1 MKRKLNTEARRH
13 GGKENKRVFSV
24 PPCLRVELVFW
35 FALLCVLCGQSFAL
49 DRSAFV
55 FARYDLE
62 VRVDPAGQAIA
73 ARGKILLRNVSSQPQ
88 RDASLQISS
97 SLEWRMIQY
106 KGKDLQFVADSYT
119 SDIDHTGALNEAVV
133 TLPYA
138 VPPQGTIELEA
149 GYDGTIARDATRLTR
164 VGTPEA
170 QALHSDWDQIKEPIT
185 VVRGAGYVT
194 WYPVAMP
201 AANLSEGTVFSE
213 LSAWKESQ
221 SASEMKVNFCWVSE
235 SDQVAVVANG
245 RLGNVS
251 RQTLDSNEDTTTH
264 AGCSSYQFSHLDT
277 TVPTFAIAEF
287 ATLGRPAINVYHLA
301 ADNAGAQEY
310 ALDAE
315 KVAPF
320 VAGWF
325 GEPREKV
332 AVIELPEKGDAPFE
346 SGPMLF
352 TPLTGEHAQI
362 EVRMAHQLEHA
373 SFRSPRRWID
383 EGLAHF
389 AEALW
394 REQEAGRNSAIVY
407 MDGFMAPL
415 QAADPTPFSSSSS
428 SSSSSQTT
436 APAQARNNKSEITD
450 SLINSGDEILYR
462 IKAMFVW
469 WMLRDMVG
477 DDILRKA
484 ISEYQPIQDTR
495 TSYMP
500 GLIQRQTKRDL
511 SWFFDDW
518 VYRDRGLPDFRIS
531 AAFPR
536 ATLAGSTVVTVT
548 VENAGDAAAEV
559 PVRALVSQ
567 GEQSVRVLVP
577 AHGKEIAR
585 IQIAGTPTEAIVNDG
600 SVPESDTKNNSM
612 KLETPPKEPR

>member
-1 MKRKLNTEARRH
+1 MKK
-13 GGKENKRVFSV
+13 FICS
-24 PPCLRVELVFW
+24 LVF
-35 FALLCVLCGQSFAL
+35 LSVLCGESFSL

-97 SLEWRMIQY
+97 SLEWRLLQY
-106 KGKDLQFVADSYT
+106 NGKDLQFVADSYT

-138 VPPQGTIELEA
+138 VPPQGTVELEA
-149 GYDGTIARDATRLTR
+149 GYDGTIPRDATRLTR
-164 VGTPEA
+164 VGSPEA
-170 QALHSDWDQIKEPIT
+170 SALHSDWDQIAEPIT
-185 VVRGAGYVT
+185 AVRGAGYVT

-201 AANLSEGTVFSE
+201 AANLSEGTVFSQ
-213 LSAWKESQ
+213 LAAWKESQ

-235 SDQVAVVANG
+235 SDQLAVVANAA
-245 RLGNVS
+245 LLNVT
-251 RQTLDSNEDTTTH
+251 RQTLDANEETTTH
-264 AGCSSYQFSHLDT
+264 AGCSRYQFSHLDT

-301 ADNAGAQEY
+301 ADSAGAQEY
-310 ALDAE
+310 ALDTE

-320 VAGWF
+320 LAGWF
-325 GEPREKV
+325 GPPKEKV
-332 AVIELPEKGDAPFE
+332 AVVELPQKGDAPFE
-346 SGPMLF
+346 SGAMLF
-352 TPLTGEHAQI
+352 TPLAGERAQI
-362 EVRMAHQLEHA
+362 EMRMAHQLAHA

-389 AEALW
+389 AETLW

-407 MDGFMAPL
+407 MDSFMPPL
-415 QAADPTPFSSSSS
+415 QAADPTPSSSST
-428 SSSSSQTT
+428 SSSSSQT
-436 APAQARNNKSEITD
+436 PAQTTSRGSDAAN
-450 SLINSGDEILYR
+450 SLINTGDEILYR

-477 DDILRKA
+477 DDVVRKA
-484 ISEYQPIQDTR
+484 IHDYQSIQDTR

-518 VYRDRGLPDFRIS
+518 VYRDRGLPDFRVS
-531 AAFPR
+531 SAFPR
-536 ATLAGSTVVTVT
+536 PTLAGAFVVTVT
-548 VENAGDAAAEV
+548 VENTGDAAAEV

-567 GEQSVRVLVP
+567 GEQSVRILVP

-585 IQIAGTPTEAIVNDG
+585 IQIAGTPTETIVNDG

-612 KLETPPKEPR
+612 KIAPPSPPQERP